1 MVSHMTAQETPAP
14 VPTDA
19 AGRVKTAA
27 PKHLKV
33 RTIRFP
39 EDEDAELVRAAHRL
53 GETVNDTVR
62 RAVRSLVMGTAG
74 D

>member
-1 MVSHMTAQETPAP
+1 MVSSMTAPQTPAQ

-27 PKHLKV
+27 SEDRTT

-39 EDEDAELVRAAHRL
+39 ETEDKELVAVAYRL
-53 GETVNDTVR
+53 GLTVNDTVR
-62 RAVRSLVMGTAG
+62 RAVRELAEREQ
-74 D
+74 

>member
-1 MVSHMTAQETPAP
+1 MVSTMTAQETPAP

-27 PKHLKV
+27 SEDRTT

-39 EDEDAELVRAAHRL
+39 DGEDKALVQVALRL
-53 GETVNDTVR
+53 GLTVNDTVR
-62 RAVRSLVMGTAG
+62 RAVRELAEREQ
-74 D
+74 